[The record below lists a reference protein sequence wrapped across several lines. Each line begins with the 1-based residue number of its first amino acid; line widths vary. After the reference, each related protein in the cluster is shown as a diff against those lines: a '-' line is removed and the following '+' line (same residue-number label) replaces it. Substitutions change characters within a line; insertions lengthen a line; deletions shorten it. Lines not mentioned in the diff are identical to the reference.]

1 MVKYNGHNLVAM
13 AWPLAG
19 MVGHWP
25 WQAIHVAS
33 CLIHSLSPSTITFLS
48 SILRLHRLANFAR
61 TSILFFFPNMDLS
74 RLTAE
79 QLTQFQSFLQILHT
93 PSQDSS
99 VTAVS
104 SSTASSTASSQLPTI
119 SSVPSQ
125 TRDISQGPHQARP
138 PHPSTSTALTA
149 PISSYNGMRTTQNTV
164 MTSQGHPSLGA
175 VGPSSQPFLG
185 LDRLGLSM
193 AGQTNQRRL
202 SSAATSLPRQPRL
215 PRRGRGPAIAAPSLR
230 RSSGPRIED
239 CLSIPDPQGN
249 PTIRIKVKV
258 YPPQVSSSMVLCM

>member
-1 MVKYNGHNLVAM
+1 MAGHTCSQLSHSFTFTLYNHLPFVRT
-13 AWPLAG
+13 
-19 MVGHWP
+19 
-25 WQAIHVAS
+25 QAAS
-33 CLIHSLSPSTITFLS
+33 S
-48 SILRLHRLANFAR
+48 RQLHANFH
-61 TSILFFFPNMDLS
+61 SFFFPNMDLS

-138 PHPSTSTALTA
+138 PHSSTSTALTA

-185 LDRLGLSM
+185 LDHLGLSM

-202 SSAATSLPRQPRL
+202 SSAAASLPRQPRL
-215 PRRGRGPAIAAPSLR
+215 PRCGRSPFSPNT
-230 RSSGPRIED
+230 
-239 CLSIPDPQGN
+239 C
-249 PTIRIKVKV
+249 
-258 YPPQVSSSMVLCM
+258 